1 MARRLIAMPGIVRPV
16 ATGARLLRSD
26 AANLGIEQRQ
36 RVVKTIHA
44 VFADDAEQ
52 PHTAAHFYGPGSGA
66 THLLNHLRLIALRE
80 QALFSVLAAVARADR
95 NQRFGDRVEG
105 VRPGNLH
112 ELVLAAGVEQVSR
125 FVLRR
130 QLGKASVGPGLPA
143 LAHDRMAQPVGSV
156 DDPVE
161 GIALGTLAWVPV
173 RRCLIAVE
181 IGVSLIVVSAAKAGN
196 DAVAHVGA
204 HAASVGIVGRADP
217 IESAIVFV
225 LIAINFFPV
234 PIDRSGQGIIAG
246 AGI

>member
-16 ATGARLLRSD
+16 ATGACLLRSD

-66 THLLNHLRLIALRE
+66 AHLLNHLRLIALRE
-80 QALFSVLAAVARADR
+80 QALFSFVAGVARADR

-112 ELVLAAGVEQVSR
+112 ELVLAASIEQVAR
-125 FVLRR
+125 FVLWR
-130 QLGKASVGPGLPA
+130 QLGKTGVGPGLPA
-143 LAHDRMAQPVGSV
+143 LAHDRMAQPVGPV

-161 GIALGTLAWVPV
+161 GIALGALAWVPV

-181 IGVSLIVVSAAKAGN
+181 IGVGLIVVSATEPRN
-196 DAVAHVGA
+196 DAVAHIGA
-204 HAASVGIVGRADP
+204 HAASVGVVGRADP
-217 IESAIVFV
+217 VESAVVFV
-225 LIAINFFPV
+225 LIAINLFPV
-234 PIDRSGQGIIAG
+234 SID
-246 AGI
+246 